1 MFSLYKFIYVIHKI
15 IKFINYVRLQEVK
28 AQPQNMVMD
37 IFFDDPW
44 TKSFRYIYK
53 CGKYY
58 SNKFNC
64 IYKLTVTFLKA
75 NDRYVKNDI

>member
-1 MFSLYKFIYVIHKI
+1 M

-64 IYKLTVTFLKA
+64 IYKLTVKFLKA
-75 NDRYVKNDI
+75 NDCYVKNGI